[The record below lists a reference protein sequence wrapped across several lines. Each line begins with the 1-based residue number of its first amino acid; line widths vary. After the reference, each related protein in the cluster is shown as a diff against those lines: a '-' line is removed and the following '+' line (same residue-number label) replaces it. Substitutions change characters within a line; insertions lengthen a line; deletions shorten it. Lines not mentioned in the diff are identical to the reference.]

1 MLLLLLLQMQ
11 LMRTT
16 IVVTKTMIV
25 VVIIVVV
32 VVVVVE
38 KVMNHVK
45 KINVKGV
52 IMKTVKTTIVMMAKA
67 VLTKISHPHQAQLT

>member
-1 MLLLLLLQMQ
+1 MQ

-25 VVIIVVV
+25 VVIIVVVV

>member
-1 MLLLLLLQMQ
+1 MLLLLQMQ
-11 LMRTT
+11 LMRTK

-32 VVVVVE
+32 VVVE
-38 KVMNHVK
+38 KVTNQAK

-52 IMKTVKTTIVMMAKA
+52 IMKTVKTTIVMAKA
-67 VLTKISHPHQAQLT
+67 VLTKISHLHQAQLT